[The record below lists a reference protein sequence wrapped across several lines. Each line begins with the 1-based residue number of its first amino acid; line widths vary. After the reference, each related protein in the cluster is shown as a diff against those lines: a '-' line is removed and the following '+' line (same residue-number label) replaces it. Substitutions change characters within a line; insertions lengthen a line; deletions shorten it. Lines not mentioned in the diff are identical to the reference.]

1 MVRNTGLKDKIIR
14 SSRAT
19 GVRKPPAP
27 AGFFKE
33 GVIIWAWPVACS
45 CSRDSGIALFHTA
58 LNLTLQRFFIAPE
71 AAGGVFAGQ
80 LLTHARLDVMTLP

>member
-1 MVRNTGLKDKIIR
+1 LF
-14 SSRAT
+14 
-19 GVRKPPAP
+19 P
-27 AGFFKE
+27 
-33 GVIIWAWPVACS
+33 
-45 CSRDSGIALFHTA
+45 RDSSMRSCTA